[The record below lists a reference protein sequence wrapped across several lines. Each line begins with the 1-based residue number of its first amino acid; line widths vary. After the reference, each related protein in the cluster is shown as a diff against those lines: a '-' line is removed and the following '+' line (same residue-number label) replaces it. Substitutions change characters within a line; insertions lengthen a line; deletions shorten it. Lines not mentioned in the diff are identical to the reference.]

1 MTELDRYV
9 KNAPPATQ
17 GASDIGAALQQ
28 IHRAYQ
34 RLLELSYC
42 AAWNAA
48 VKSFNRPA
56 EREHG
61 LER

>member
-1 MTELDRYV
+1 MTDLDRYI
-9 KNAPPATQ
+9 KNAPPAAQ
-17 GASDIGAALQQ
+17 GASDIEVALQQ

-34 RLLELSYC
+34 RLLELSYIT
-42 AAWNAA
+42 AWNAVA
-48 VKSFNRPA
+48 ESFNGLA